1 MNDTFERN
9 HPMKD
14 DKEFITAY
22 WADRSHDF
30 GALRAKELESPKL
43 KLWREELTCHIFDS
57 DRSLRI
63 LDIGCGAGFF
73 SIILS
78 QLGHTVHG
86 IDITPNMIDEA
97 NQLAESLDC
106 DATFSVMDA

>member
-43 KLWREELTCHIFDS
+43 KLWREELTSHIFDS

-78 QLGHTVHG
+78 QLKYVLLISNNNGSSCIKPCLFFT
-86 IDITPNMIDEA
+86 
-97 NQLAESLDC
+97 L
-106 DATFSVMDA
+106 

>member
-1 MNDTFERN
+1 MNDIFERN

-14 DKEFITAY
+14 NKEFITSY
-22 WADRSHDF
+22 WTDRAKDF

-43 KLWREELTCHIFDS
+43 KLWIDELTSHIFDS

-73 SIILS
+73 SIFRGACCFIEGVRDLYLS
-78 QLGHTVHG
+78 ENFGADGSHTG
-86 IDITPNMIDEA
+86 
-97 NQLAESLDC
+97 C
-106 DATFSVMDA
+106 

>member
-1 MNDTFERN
+1 MNDIFEKN

-14 DKEFITAY
+14 DKEFITSY
-22 WADRSHDF
+22 WTDRAHDF
-30 GALRAKELESPKL
+30 GTLRAKELESPKL
-43 KLWREELTCHIFDS
+43 KLWRDELTSHIFDS

-78 QLGHTVHG
+78 TRTYSTRHRYY
-86 IDITPNMIDEA
+86 A
-97 NQLAESLDC
+97 
-106 DATFSVMDA
+106 